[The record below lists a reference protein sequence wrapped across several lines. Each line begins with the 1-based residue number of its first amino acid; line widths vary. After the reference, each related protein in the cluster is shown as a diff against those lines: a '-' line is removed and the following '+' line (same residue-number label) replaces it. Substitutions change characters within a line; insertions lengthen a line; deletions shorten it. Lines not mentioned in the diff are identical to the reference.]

1 MIYKQNQNYII
12 HAYTDRRI
20 ACLYTSL
27 VTVTV
32 KNQKIWY
39 EINLHYPVLFAG
51 SFRVPHHQ
59 EDDPKETFPEKTE
72 AGMVHK
78 GANDEDLELVIVT

>member
-1 MIYKQNQNYII
+1 
-12 HAYTDRRI
+12 
-20 ACLYTSL
+20 
-27 VTVTV
+27 
-32 KNQKIWY
+32 
-39 EINLHYPVLFAG
+39 LFAG

-78 GANDEDLELVIVT
+78 GANDEDLELVIGT